1 MMERHAQVGE
11 DTIDMIGSVETQEI
25 AQKTEVAVD
34 KREAR
39 IVDRVGY
46 GVGVLIE
53 AQQTASITE
62 PRHDGT
68 GVSATTE
75 CHIDI
80 RPVGLDVESVKCWLK

>member
-53 AQQTASITE
+53 AQQT
-62 PRHDGT
+62 GT
-68 GVSATTE
+68 NIMVSAV
-75 CHIDI
+75 
-80 RPVGLDVESVKCWLK
+80 RAQGYARYW